1 MIRFNPK
8 MPVAF
13 ENNKALTG
21 RNRKTASARS
31 LHKFPEKVIERT
43 QRITASGM

>member
-1 MIRFNPK
+1 MGGEDVQSLVER
-8 MPVAF
+8 
-13 ENNKALTG
+13 
-21 RNRKTASARS
+21 